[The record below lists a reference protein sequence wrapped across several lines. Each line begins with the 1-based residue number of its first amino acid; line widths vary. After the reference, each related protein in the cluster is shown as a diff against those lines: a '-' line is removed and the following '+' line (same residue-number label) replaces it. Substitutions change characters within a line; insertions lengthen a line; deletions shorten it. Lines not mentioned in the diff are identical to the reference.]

1 MSPGIDPS
9 TASALIDLDAFAANI
24 EALRAHVAPAA
35 VMVVVKADAYGHGL
49 LPCAR
54 AAREAGADWLGVA
67 TPGEALALRT
77 AGDRGPLLAW
87 LYGPQED
94 LSPLL
99 AAEVDV
105 SAQSVEQLDRIS
117 VWAQAMGRRAKVH
130 LKIDTGLSRNGATAA
145 DWPAVCAAARDA
157 ERIGT
162 IEAVGIWSHLAS
174 ADEPGVASVGVQ
186 QQAFEDAYQLALES
200 GLQPTIRHLANSAG
214 AMIWPE
220 TRYDLVRIGI
230 AAYGIEPDTGIAELA
245 GISLRPVMRL
255 RGQLVNVK
263 TVATGAGVSY
273 GHTWHAPASTTLGL
287 VPLGY
292 GDGIPR
298 QAGNLAEVGWRG
310 RRAPIRGRV
319 CMDQFVVE
327 LGDQGLL
334 AGSASGAASASVS
347 AEVGDQV
354 TVFGPGEDG
363 EPTAAE
369 WADWCGT
376 IGYEIV
382 TRIGSR
388 VPRVY
393 RGRSAS
399 EGSSAAEGE
408 GG

>member
-1 MSPGIDPS
+1 MSPYIDPS
-9 TASALIDLDAFAANI
+9 TASAVIDLDAFAANI
-24 EALRAHVAPAA
+24 ETLRAHVAPAA

-49 LPCAR
+49 LECAR
-54 AAREAGADWLGVA
+54 AARDAGADWLGVA
-67 TPGEALALRT
+67 TPGEALALRA
-77 AGDRGPLLAW
+77 AGDRGLLLAW

-94 LSPLL
+94 LNPLL

-105 SAQSVEQLDRIS
+105 SAQSVDQLDRIAAGARA
-117 VWAQAMGRRAKVH
+117 VGRRARVH

-145 DWPAVCAAARDA
+145 EWPAICAGARCA
-157 ERIGT
+157 EQAGVV
-162 IEAVGIWSHLAS
+162 EVVGVWSHLAS
-174 ADEPGVASVGVQ
+174 ADEPGAVSVGAQ
-186 QQAFEDAYQLALES
+186 QEAFENAYRVALQA
-200 GLQPTIRHLANSAG
+200 GLQPAIRHLANSAG

-220 TRYDLVRIGI
+220 TRYDLVRLGI
-230 AAYGIEPDTGIAELA
+230 ATYGIEPDAGIADLA

-255 RGQLVNVK
+255 RAQLVNVK
-263 TVATGAGVSY
+263 AVATGAGVSY
-273 GHTWHAPASTTLGL
+273 GHTWHAPAPATLGL

-298 QAGNLAEVGWRG
+298 RAGNRAEVGWRG

-327 LGDQGLL
+327 LVDRQL
-334 AGSASGAASASVS
+334 SAASPVV
-347 AEVGDQV
+347 EVGEEV
-354 TVFGPGEDG
+354 TLFGPGDHG

-369 WADWCGT
+369 WAGWCDT

-393 RGRSAS
+393 LRRSAS
-399 EGSSAAEGE
+399 GDSAAAEGE